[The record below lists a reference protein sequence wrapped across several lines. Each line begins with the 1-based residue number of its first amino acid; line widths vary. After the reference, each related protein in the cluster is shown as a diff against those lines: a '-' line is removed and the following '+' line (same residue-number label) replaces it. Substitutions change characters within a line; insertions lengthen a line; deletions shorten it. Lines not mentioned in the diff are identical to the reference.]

1 MASDHH
7 ATASAQ
13 RLFVGIRLPAE
24 ARAALYERSRQL
36 RAHTGDAIRLIP
48 AENYHVTLYFIG
60 DPQPLTT
67 RMVQSALDERV
78 PVVLERVLPLDTV
91 IDHWGAFPSW
101 KRPRV
106 VWAGVQDSGG
116 IAAIAA
122 EVTQALTMLGIEP
135 PRRRFISHVTV
146 GYIRREYLAAS
157 RRRGYSAAAGSSL
170 VSEHSFGAPV
180 AVGLNSVSLIN
191 STPGPDGSVYRDLR
205 IWSSAT

>member
-146 GYIRREYLAAS
+146 GYIRR
-157 RRRGYSAAAGSSL
+157 GYSAAAGSSL

-191 STPGPDGSVYRDLR
+191 STPGPDGSTYEDVKVWRAQ
-205 IWSSAT
+205 S